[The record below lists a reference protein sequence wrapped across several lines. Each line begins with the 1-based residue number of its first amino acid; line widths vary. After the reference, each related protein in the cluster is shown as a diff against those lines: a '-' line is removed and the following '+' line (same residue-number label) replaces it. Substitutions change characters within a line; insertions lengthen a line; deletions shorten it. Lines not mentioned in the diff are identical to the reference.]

1 MAEDTVSD
9 DSLADDSRPKDALPD
24 NIQTD
29 ANGYLLNSQQWN
41 SEIAQIIAAKEQ
53 IELSE
58 DHWEVIRYVR
68 QFYND
73 FNTSPSIRP
82 LVKYL
87 KSVLPENKS
96 NSLYLQ
102 ILFPEGPA
110 KQATKIAGL
119 PKPAR
124 CT

>member
-1 MAEDTVSD
+1 LSGNTNSEG
-9 DSLADDSRPKDALPD
+9 PKPEAIKATTLPS
-24 NIQTD
+24 NVETD

-41 SEIAQIIAAKEQ
+41 TEVAHVIAAQEQ
-53 IELSE
+53 IELSD

-68 QFYND
+68 QFYHD

-87 KSVLPENKS
+87 KSVLPEDKS

>member
-1 MAEDTVSD
+1 MN
-9 DSLADDSRPKDALPD
+9 LPD

-29 ANGYLLNSQQWN
+29 ANGYLRDSSQWT
-41 SEIAQIIAAKEQ
+41 EEVAKVIAQIEQ
-53 IELSE
+53 IELSD
-58 DHWEVIRYVR
+58 DHWEVITWVR
-68 QFYND
+68 KFYQD
-73 FNTSPSIRP
+73 FNKSPSIRP

-87 KSVLPENKS
+87 KTVLPEEKS

>member
-1 MAEDTVSD
+1 M
-9 DSLADDSRPKDALPD
+9 LLPD
-24 NIQTD
+24 HIKID
-29 ANGYLLNSQQWN
+29 KNGYLKDSKQWT
-41 SEIAQIIAAKEQ
+41 EELALLIAAQED
-53 IELSE
+53 ISMTD
-58 DHWEVIRYVR
+58 DHWQVVNYVR
-68 QFYND
+68 QFYLE

-82 LVKYL
+82 LIKYL
-87 KSVLPENKS
+87 KSKLDQKKF
-96 NSLYLQ
+96 NSIYLQ

>member
-1 MAEDTVSD
+1 MTQ
-9 DSLADDSRPKDALPD
+9 LPSH
-24 NIQTD
+24 IQTD
-29 ANGYLLNSQQWN
+29 KNGYLLDANQWTA
-41 SEIAQIIAAKEQ
+41 EIAITLAQLEN

-58 DHWEVIRYVR
+58 DHWQVVKYVR
-68 QFYND
+68 KFYQD
-73 FNTSPSIRP
+73 YKKSPSIRP

-87 KSVLPENKS
+87 KTVLPEEKS

-124 CT
+124 CI

>member
-1 MAEDTVSD
+1 M
-9 DSLADDSRPKDALPD
+9 SLPA
-24 NIQTD
+24 NIKTD
-29 ANGYLLNSQQWN
+29 RNGYLKNSNQWTI
-41 SEIAQIIAAKEQ
+41 EIAQLIAAQED
-53 IELSE
+53 IIMTD
-58 DHWEVIRYVR
+58 DHWQVVNYVR
-68 QFYND
+68 QFYAE

-82 LVKYL
+82 LIKYL
-87 KSVLPENKS
+87 KSKLDEEKA

-119 PKPAR
+119 PIPAR

>member
-1 MAEDTVSD
+1 MHSMKLPQEIRT
-9 DSLADDSRPKDALPD
+9 DS
-24 NIQTD
+24 
-29 ANGYLLNSQQWN
+29 NGYLTDSTHWNEEIQLSQ
-41 SEIAQIIAAKEQ
+41 
-53 IELSE
+53 
-58 DHWEVIRYVR
+58 DHWEVIKYVR
-68 QFYND
+68 KFYQD
-73 FNTSPSIRP
+73 FNKSPSIRP

-87 KSVLPENKS
+87 KTVLPEDKS

>member
-1 MAEDTVSD
+1 MT
-9 DSLADDSRPKDALPD
+9 LPKH
-24 NIQTD
+24 IKTD
-29 ANGYLLNSQQWN
+29 KNGYLVDSSQWN
-41 SEIAQIIAAKEQ
+41 EDVALLIAD
-53 IELSE
+53 IEKIEMTE
-58 DHWEVIRYVR
+58 DHWQVVKYVR
-68 QFYND
+68 QFYNE

-87 KSVLPENKS
+87 KTVLNENKS

>member
-1 MAEDTVSD
+1 M
-9 DSLADDSRPKDALPD
+9 SLP
-24 NIQTD
+24 NHIQTD
-29 ANGYLLNSQQWN
+29 KNGYLTDSHQWN
-41 SEIAQIIAAKEQ
+41 MDIAQQIALLES
-53 IELSE
+53 IEMTE
-58 DHWEVIRYVR
+58 DHWQVVKYVR
-68 QFYND
+68 EFYD
-73 FNTSPSIRP
+73 EFNTSPSIRP

-87 KSVLPENKS
+87 RKVLGEDKG

>member
-1 MAEDTVSD
+1 MN
-9 DSLADDSRPKDALPD
+9 LPD

-29 ANGYLLNSQQWN
+29 ANGYLRDSSQWT
-41 SEIAQIIAAKEQ
+41 EEVAKVIAQIEQ
-53 IELSE
+53 IELSD
-58 DHWEVIRYVR
+58 DHWEVITWVR
-68 QFYND
+68 KLYQD
-73 FNTSPSIRP
+73 FNKSPSIRP

-87 KSVLPENKS
+87 KTVLPEEKS

>member
-1 MAEDTVSD
+1 M
-9 DSLADDSRPKDALPD
+9 SLPA
-24 NIQTD
+24 NIKTD
-29 ANGYLLNSQQWN
+29 ANGYLKDANQWN
-41 SEIAQIIAAKEQ
+41 MEIASIIAELEN
-53 IELSE
+53 IEMTE
-58 DHWEVIRYVR
+58 EHWQVVKYVR
-68 QFYND
+68 QFYLE

-87 KSVLPENKS
+87 KSVLGEDKS
-96 NSLYLQ
+96 SGLYLQ
-102 ILFPEGPA
+102 ILFPDGPA

>member
-1 MAEDTVSD
+1 MT
-9 DSLADDSRPKDALPD
+9 LPEY
-24 NIQTD
+24 IQTD
-29 ANGYLLNSQQWN
+29 ANGYLTDSNQWN
-41 SEIAQIIAAKEQ
+41 TEIAILVAQ
-53 IELSE
+53 IEGIE
-58 DHWEVIRYVR
+58 MTDDHWQVVKYVR
-68 QFYND
+68 QFYEE
-73 FNTSPSIRP
+73 FNTSPSVRP

-87 KSVLPENKS
+87 KTVLVEEKS

-102 ILFPEGPA
+102 VLFPEGPA

>member
-1 MAEDTVSD
+1 MT
-9 DSLADDSRPKDALPD
+9 LP
-24 NIQTD
+24 NHIKTD
-29 ANGYLLNSQQWN
+29 ANGYLTDSRQWN
-41 SEIAQIIAAKEQ
+41 TEIAVQIAQLEG
-53 IELSE
+53 IEMTD
-58 DHWEVIRYVR
+58 DHWQVVKYVR
-68 QFYND
+68 QFYQE

-87 KSVLPENKS
+87 KKVLDEDKS

>member
-1 MAEDTVSD
+1 VTQS
-9 DSLADDSRPKDALPD
+9 ALD
-24 NIQTD
+24 QLETD
-29 ANGYLLNSQQWN
+29 PQGYLKNAQDWSE
-41 SEIAQIIAAKEQ
+41 EIARAIASREN
-53 IELSE
+53 INLTE
-58 DHWEVIRYVR
+58 DHWQVVNYVR
-68 QFYND
+68 QFYLE
-73 FNTSPSIRP
+73 FETSPSIRP

-87 KSVLPENKS
+87 QLQLPAEKS

>member
-1 MAEDTVSD
+1 MQTNNMT
-9 DSLADDSRPKDALPD
+9 LPAHVK
-24 NIQTD
+24 TD
-29 ANGYLLNSQQWN
+29 ANGYLIDSSQWN
-41 SEIAQIIAAKEQ
+41 TDIANLVAQIEG
-53 IELSE
+53 IEMTD
-58 DHWEVIRYVR
+58 DHWQVVKYVR
-68 QFYND
+68 QFYEE

-87 KSVLPENKS
+87 KKVLDEDKS

>member
-1 MAEDTVSD
+1 MKTSA
-9 DSLADDSRPKDALPD
+9 PKIVQLPEH
-24 NIQTD
+24 IKTD
-29 ANGYLLNSQQWN
+29 KNGYLSDYQQWDHELAQTIAT
-41 SEIAQIIAAKEQ
+41 SEGINMTE
-53 IELSE
+53 E
-58 DHWEVIRYVR
+58 HWQVVDYVR
-68 QFYND
+68 TFYLK
-73 FNTSPSIRP
+73 FKKSPSIRP

-87 KSVLPENKS
+87 KSELGPEKG

-102 ILFPEGPA
+102 SLFPEGPA

>member
-1 MAEDTVSD
+1 M
-9 DSLADDSRPKDALPD
+9 KLPD
-24 NIQTD
+24 NIATD
-29 ANGYLLNSQQWN
+29 SNGYLKDSSQWTEELA
-41 SEIAQIIAAKEQ
+41 STIASIEQ
-53 IELSE
+53 IELTS
-58 DHWEVIRYVR
+58 DHWEVIKYVR
-68 QFYND
+68 KFYQDYNK
-73 FNTSPSIRP
+73 SPSIRP

-87 KSVLPENKS
+87 KTVLPEDKS

>member
-1 MAEDTVSD
+1 MLP
-9 DSLADDSRPKDALPD
+9 DSIKTDPQGYLKDA
-24 NIQTD
+24 
-29 ANGYLLNSQQWN
+29 SQWDE
-41 SEIAQIIAAKEQ
+41 SIAEIIAKLEG
-53 IELSE
+53 IELTQ
-58 DHWEVIRYVR
+58 DHWQVIRYVR
-68 QFYND
+68 QFYNE

-87 KSVLPENKS
+87 ASVLPQEKA
-96 NSLYLQ
+96 NSLFLQ
-102 ILFPEGPA
+102 VLFPEGPA

>member
-1 MAEDTVSD
+1 MTE
-9 DSLADDSRPKDALPD
+9 LAQNSGLPSEVK
-24 NIQTD
+24 TD
-29 ANGYLLNSQQWN
+29 AQGYLLDASQWN
-41 SEIAQIIAAKEQ
+41 QEIAQIIATIEQ
-53 IELSE
+53 INMTP
-58 DHWEVIRYVR
+58 DHWQVVDYVR
-68 QFYND
+68 KFYLE

-87 KSVLPENKS
+87 GQVLPAEKS

-102 ILFPEGPA
+102 LLFPEGVA